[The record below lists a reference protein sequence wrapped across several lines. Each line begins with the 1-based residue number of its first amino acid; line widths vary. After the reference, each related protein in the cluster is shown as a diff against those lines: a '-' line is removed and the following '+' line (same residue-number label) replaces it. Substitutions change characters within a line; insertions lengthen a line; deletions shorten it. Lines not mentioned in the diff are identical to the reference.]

1 MTKET
6 QVWTKG
12 LGANVLCVC
21 VCERERERKR
31 ERVQKEKVLE
41 PWVEMIV
48 MSWQEKEMGMK
59 KGLKENEHLRSLT
72 ENFSTKKHVEAVVD

>member
-1 MTKET
+1 M
-6 QVWTKG
+6 
-12 LGANVLCVC
+12 
-21 VCERERERKR
+21 
-31 ERVQKEKVLE
+31 E